1 MEQNLIFLNL
11 FLIYMYSI
19 VGDLRFKNVKLLSL
33 PWALT
38 AGIVGGGGGGG
49 GGGGRL
55 SVFIVEVS
63 GTCVERWRRVRWR
76 ITEVWQWNLKVWF
89 A

>member
-38 AGIVGGGGGGG
+38 AGIVGGGGGCLSECLLLKFLERAWKDGG
-49 GGGGRL
+49 
-55 SVFIVEVS
+55 E
-63 GTCVERWRRVRWR
+63 
-76 ITEVWQWNLKVWF
+76 
-89 A
+89 

>member
-1 MEQNLIFLNL
+1 MEPRLKHYCVRVGIIEFLVYVEQNLIFLNL

-38 AGIVGGGGGGG
+38 AGIVGEGGCLSECLLLKFLERAWKDGG
-49 GGGGRL
+49 
-55 SVFIVEVS
+55 E
-63 GTCVERWRRVRWR
+63 
-76 ITEVWQWNLKVWF
+76 
-89 A
+89 

>member
-1 MEQNLIFLNL
+1 
-11 FLIYMYSI
+11 MYSI

-49 GGGGRL
+49 GGGCL
-55 SVFIVEVS
+55 SECLLLKFL
-63 GTCVERWRRVRWR
+63 ERAWKDGG
-76 ITEVWQWNLKVWF
+76 E
-89 A
+89 

>member
-1 MEQNLIFLNL
+1 
-11 FLIYMYSI
+11 MYSI

-38 AGIVGGGGGGG
+38 AGIVGGGGGSPRG
-49 GGGGRL
+49 
-55 SVFIVEVS
+55 FIVEVS

>member
-1 MEQNLIFLNL
+1 
-11 FLIYMYSI
+11 MYSI

-38 AGIVGGGGGGG
+38 AGIVGGGVGGGVSL
-49 GGGGRL
+49 R
-55 SVFIVEVS
+55 VFIVEVS